1 MARFCTECGNRIED
15 GVAFCTA
22 CGTKAPIDN
31 VADTVTVQAEAT
43 ITQKVETQPVQTPP
57 PVQAA
62 QPVQTPPPVQAA
74 QPVQTP
80 PPVQAAQPVQT
91 PPPVQSAQPVQAA
104 APIYHQQQQAYQST
118 ASEEDATRKVVGT
131 GAYFGLM
138 FLFGIPLIGLIA
150 CIIMAFAPKN
160 RNIKNYA
167 RAMLIWTIIGL
178 VLTGVLVAL
187 FVAFADKLADYLSQ
201 MIYS

>member
-43 ITQKVETQPVQTPP
+43 ITQKVET
-57 PVQAA
+57 

>member
-62 QPVQTPPPVQAA
+62 QPVQTPPPVQA
-74 QPVQTP
+74 
-80 PPVQAAQPVQT
+80 
-91 PPPVQSAQPVQAA
+91 AQPVQAA